1 MKSDIMNREPSGFTP
16 VVEYKVPPDSETSST
31 ECRWTENVQTWYG
44 FSQNTTVHG
53 VKYIF
58 EQGYFKL
65 RRYVLI
71 INHKKIKPYRQN
83 LFMLL
88 DRVN

>member
-1 MKSDIMNREPSGFTP
+1 MKSDTVNREPSGFTP
-16 VVEYKVPPDSETSST
+16 VLEYKVPPDSKISGT
-31 ECRWTENVQTWYG
+31 ECRWTDNVQTWYG

-65 RRYVLI
+65 RRYVRD
-71 INHKKIKPYRQN
+71 NASSKTSPW
-83 LFMLL
+83 
-88 DRVN
+88 